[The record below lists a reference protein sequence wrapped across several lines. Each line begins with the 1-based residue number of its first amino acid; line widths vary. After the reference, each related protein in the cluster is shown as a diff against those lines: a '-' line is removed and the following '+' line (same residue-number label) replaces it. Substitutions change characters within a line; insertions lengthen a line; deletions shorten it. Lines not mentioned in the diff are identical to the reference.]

1 MAVEALRR
9 VVRALPPIRRR
20 DAALAERADELG
32 ELRAEV
38 RTLQGA
44 LRERPQPKKPQP
56 EKPQPVASS
65 ERATDGP
72 VNLLKLA
79 ETPSFS
85 RQLFELRRGTAELR
99 PLDPDKQ
106 HPLRQMPFKLRN
118 YRLAASHGMLVPEVY
133 GTWSQAA
140 EIDLGAL
147 PDTFVVKSDQ
157 GAGSHG
163 VLPLR
168 RTGDDAYTV
177 AGGRAVLSGN
187 DVRHR
192 LGAKVSLR
200 GPYFA
205 EEMLVQDGGGS
216 IPDDIK
222 IYAAYGE
229 ILQVLLR
236 RVDKHGDLSRT
247 RFRYVDAAGRALG
260 QVVPGVREDLRVPVP
275 ERLEEMLE
283 IARHLSRAVALSFVR
298 VDLYDTSRGIVF
310 GELTRCPGE
319 RKVYYPEHDAAMG
332 LAWGQARWRLELD
345 ILRGRSA
352 HIIYGPYPA
361 PNPYP
366 ASHVSAS
373 EEPGTWAPQV
383 YDCDQWCR

>member
-1 MAVEALRR
+1 MAVDPLRR
-9 VVRALPPIRRR
+9 VVHALPPIRRR
-20 DAALAERADELG
+20 DVALAERADELR

-38 RTLQGA
+38 KTMRRA
-44 LRERPQPKKPQP
+44 LRERPKPVDPQP
-56 EKPQPVASS
+56 TKRQRADSPVGGK
-65 ERATDGP
+65 DGP
-72 VNLLKLA
+72 VDILKLA
-79 ETPSFS
+79 KTPSFS

-99 PLDPDKQ
+99 PLDPDKR

-118 YRLAASHGMLVPEVY
+118 YRLAASHGTLVPEVY
-133 GTWSQAA
+133 DIWSNAA

-177 AGGRAVLSGN
+177 AGGSTVLSGV

-192 LGAKVSLR
+192 LGSRPSLT

-222 IYAAYGE
+222 VYAAYGE

-236 RVDKHGDLSRT
+236 RVDTHGDLSRT
-247 RFRYVDAAGRALG
+247 RFRYVDATGRALG
-260 QVVPGVREDLRVPVP
+260 QVMPGVSEDLSIPVP
-275 ERLEEMLE
+275 ERLDEMME
-283 IARHLSRAVALSFVR
+283 IARHLSRSVALSFVR

-319 RKVYYPEHDAAMG
+319 RKVYYAKHDAAMG
-332 LAWGQARWRLELD
+332 LVWGQARWRLELD
-345 ILRGRSA
+345 ILRGRPPQV
-352 HIIYGPYPA
+352 IYGPHSA

-366 ASHVSAS
+366 ADHVSAS
-373 EEPGTWAPQV
+373 EEAGTWAPQV
-383 YDCDQWCR
+383 YDCDQWCH